1 MHLIKQ
7 HSLTQ
12 ESLVFN
18 YLPAELKK
26 YKCGWQIEY
35 YVEDPTTNEMIR
47 IRNRVDLIRKRY
59 SKQTEAVSHINK
71 MIFDIN
77 IKLSKGWNPIIET
90 KENARMY
97 LKYNEVSEKF
107 LSEKKKELRFDTM
120 RTYNSYIRIFNEY
133 IQNRTDISFLVKFT
147 KQDAVLFM
155 DYAYNQRKISQR
167 TYNNYLKFFR
177 LYFTWLKQHCYV
189 TNNYFEDIT
198 TKKKEKKKRTIIP
211 AEIRVQLMKYFKKHD
226 PTMLI
231 ICKLMY
237 YSLLRPKEISMLKIE
252 NVNFEKKAIFV
263 PENVSKN
270 HNERYATLTDDL
282 INDLQYI
289 KEFNKNLYIF
299 SATMM
304 PGPERAHK
312 DRYGK
317 IWDKTKKHLHL
328 KEEFQLYSLRDTGI
342 FEMLKSGIDPL
353 SVKQHADHHSLEMT
367 SLYSDHF
374 DPNLS
379 ERIRSKV
386 PKF

>member
-7 HSLTQ
+7 HSQTQ
-12 ESLVFN
+12 ETLVFN

-90 KENARMY
+90 KESARMY
-97 LKYNEVSEKF
+97 LKYHEVSEKF

-120 RTYNSYIRIFNEY
+120 RTYNSYIKIFNEY
-133 IQNRTDISFLVKFT
+133 IDNRTDILFLVKFT
-147 KQDAVLFM
+147 KQDAVMFM

-177 LYFTWLKQHCYV
+177 LYFNWLREHCYV
-189 TNNYFEDIT
+189 NNNYFADLT
-198 TKKKEKKKRTIIP
+198 TKKKEKKHRTIIP
-211 AEIRVQLMKYFKKHD
+211 EETRIQLMNYFKTHD
-226 PTMLI
+226 PKMLI

-237 YSLLRPKEISMLKIE
+237 YSLLRPKEISMLKVE

-263 PENVSKN
+263 PDTVSKN
-270 HNERYATLTDDL
+270 HKERYATLTDDL
-282 INDLQYI
+282 LNDLQYI
-289 KEFNKNLYIF
+289 KEYKKNLYIF
-299 SATMM
+299 SSTMM
-304 PGPERAHK
+304 PGPIRAHK

-317 IWDKTKKHLHL
+317 IWDKTKRHL
-328 KEEFQLYSLRDTGI
+328 KFQDEFQLYSFRDTGI
-342 FEMLKSGIDPL
+342 FEMLKSGIDAL

-367 SLYSDHF
+367 TLYSDHF
-374 DPNLS
+374 DPQLS